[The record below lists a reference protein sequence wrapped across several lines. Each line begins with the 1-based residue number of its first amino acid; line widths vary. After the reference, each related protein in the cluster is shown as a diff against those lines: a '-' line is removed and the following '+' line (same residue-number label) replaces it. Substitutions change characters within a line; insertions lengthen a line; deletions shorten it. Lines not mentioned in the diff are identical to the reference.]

1 MISAMHH
8 GSIFGPLLFNI
19 FLNDLFFFVEN
30 SDLSNYADGSTLFSS
45 DNNLEQVKQT
55 LKGRLS
61 NSRKMVLWN
70 VYGAELG

>member
-1 MISAMHH
+1 MTS
-8 GSIFGPLLFNI
+8 F
-19 FLNDLFFFVEN
+19 FLVEN
-30 SDLSNYADGSTLFSS
+30 SDLSNYVDGSTLCSS

-70 VYGAELG
+70 VYGTELG